1 MANDNNGVFSD
12 LFNAVGAPIQNVADS
27 VGNGFET
34 VTSLAQT
41 LLNIFGTIVTS
52 TANTAIQLIQSV
64 VTGISAAITPNK

>member
-1 MANDNNGVFSD
+1 MANDNNGIFSD
-12 LFNAVGAPIQNVADS
+12 LFNAVGTPIQNVADS

-64 VTGISAAITPNK
+64 VTGISSAITPKK